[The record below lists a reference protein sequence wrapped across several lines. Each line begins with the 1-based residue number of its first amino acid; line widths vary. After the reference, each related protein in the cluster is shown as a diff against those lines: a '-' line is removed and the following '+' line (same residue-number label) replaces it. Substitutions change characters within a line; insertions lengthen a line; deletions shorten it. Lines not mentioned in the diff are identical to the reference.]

1 MGSPLA
7 SVLSNTFIDFYES
20 NWLNKNNLNEHKFY
34 WWYVDA
40 VLAAFDKEQDSF
52 YFLNFLNKKHPNTKF
67 TIEKHSHF
75 KHIRNKPTH
84 DLS

>member
-20 NWLNKNNLNEHKFY
+20 NRLNKNNLNKHKFY